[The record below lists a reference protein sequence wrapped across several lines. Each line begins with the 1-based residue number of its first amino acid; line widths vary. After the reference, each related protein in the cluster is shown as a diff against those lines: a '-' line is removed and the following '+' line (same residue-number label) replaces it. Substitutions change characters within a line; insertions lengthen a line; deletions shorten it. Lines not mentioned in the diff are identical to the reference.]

1 MTKSEF
7 TQRVAIALVSNPV
20 FASQGRLDVI
30 AICDEADRLADTFE
44 ERSNY
49 GLFENE
55 DETDMRC
62 ISNDLSAIRNAIG
75 GYDDDGDNNIK
86 ESMAYIRVYLNNPD
100 NNPGDLS
107 APQEIAKNLWD
118 IEGHLRAL
126 KDLHVTVCDPE

>member
-7 TQRVAIALVSNPV
+7 VQRVAIALAGNQK
-20 FASQGRLDVI
+20 FADNDRLDVI
-30 AICDEADRLADTFE
+30 AICDEADRLANVFE
-44 ERSNY
+44 ERSDY

-55 DETDMRC
+55 DDKDLRR

-86 ESMAYIRVYLNNPD
+86 ESLDYIRKYMNNPD
-100 NNPGDLS
+100 DKGMDLS
-107 APQEIAKNLWD
+107 APQEIAKSVWD
-118 IEGHLRAL
+118 IEGHLREL